1 MNNENTNLFVTVKMT
16 GGIINGSHDLLIQ
29 PVSPATVG
37 RSLNNAK
44 QTTKQ
49 ALIYLFQKVES
60 NFIKIKSNKYD
71 C

>member
-1 MNNENTNLFVTVKMT
+1 MNNENTNLFVTVKIT

-44 QTTKQ
+44 QNNKTGPHILVFKKW
-49 ALIYLFQKVES
+49 KV
-60 NFIKIKSNKYD
+60 ILLK
-71 C
+71 